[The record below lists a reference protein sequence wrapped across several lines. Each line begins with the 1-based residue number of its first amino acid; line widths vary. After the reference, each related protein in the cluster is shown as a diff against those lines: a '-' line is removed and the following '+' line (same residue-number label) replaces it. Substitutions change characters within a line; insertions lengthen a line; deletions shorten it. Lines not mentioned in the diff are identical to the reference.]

1 MTRKPSQ
8 QALFYCFN
16 QQNRVANRWLR
27 PVFYWANIDK
37 KTFLPAH
44 KSKAFFNPIRHASY
58 GLRKTTASTLKC
70 NLVLSSPR
78 HNHSKNAQKRT
89 KERLARP
96 LLSAENQYWPWLQQR
111 LARQFQHWLVGI
123 SRRWKEWSLEQ
134 HQNDS
139 AGFCRDSR
147 PYNRTANL
155 LWACCKKAYRS
166 NQSPYPR
173 TLQTGLPTSAKTM
186 QNNETLPT
194 R

>member
-1 MTRKPSQ
+1 MTRKPNQ

-16 QQNRVANRWLR
+16 QQNCVANRWLW

-37 KTFLPAH
+37 KPSVQLI
-44 KSKAFFNPIRHASY
+44 KAKLFQSNKACVIR
-58 GLRKTTASTLKC
+58 LRKTTASTLKC

-123 SRRWKEWSLEQ
+123 SRRRKEWSLEQ

-173 TLQTGLPTSAKTM
+173 TLQPGLPTSAKTM
-186 QNNETLPT
+186 QNNKTLPP